1 MLYDLE
7 GGGGGLVIKSCLTLV
22 TPWQFPLSVGFSRQ
36 QDWSGLPFPSPG
48 ALLNPGIKPVSPTSS
63 ALQVGSL
70 LLNHWGRPTFPYSN
84 LYIYSIWFQSINI

>member
-48 ALLNPGIKPVSPTSS
+48 ALLNSGIESGSPTLHAD
-63 ALQVGSL
+63 ALPSEPPEL
-70 LLNHWGRPTFPYSN
+70 TF
-84 LYIYSIWFQSINI
+84 LQFLV